1 MISILIIIA
10 YSIEPK
16 LDLQEIPEQGH
27 GCGLPK
33 PELQI
38 HHLPLISF

>member
-27 GCGLPK
+27 GCRLPSRNYK
-33 PELQI
+33 FI
-38 HHLPLISF
+38 TSH